1 MVDMD
6 DIVTHLKLLEFLEGE
21 CHLSVPCLVGAKAI
35 AVITVEYLMVGE
47 DTELLV
53 VINKARMEGS
63 AYIVES

>member
-1 MVDMD
+1 MD

-21 CHLSVPCLVGAKAI
+21 CHLSVPCLVGTEAI
-35 AVITVEYLMVGE
+35 AVITVENLMVGE

-53 VINKARMEGS
+53 VINKARMEGR

>member
-6 DIVTHLKLLEFLEGE
+6 DIVTHLKLLEFLEGK
-21 CHLSVPCLVGAKAI
+21 CHLSIPCLVGAKTI
-35 AVITVEYLMVGE
+35 AVITVENLMVGE

-53 VINKARMEGS
+53 VIDKARMEGS